1 MNIFETDLYRATL
14 IFLNVD
20 SIYYDIEIFDNEKV
34 RLIIYRN
41 IYGVFKTYLEDK
53 SVNINQSIN
62 IKYNQENNSIIIP
75 SELLIFEELI
85 NKIVFDY
92 FLVNER
98 MELKAYKETF
108 NQIQENYN
116 YVMSELKKQYL
127 ENNAIFELEDRV
139 HIGEEEYKIIEREII
154 INNQNYDLVDNN
166 GYGIRYTLISTDNEY
181 SFSLMQEQLKLFVD
195 QVFRFKTIKV
205 IAPVKTIPLKLEIK
219 NDGVNWNIINE

>member
-1 MNIFETDLYRATL
+1 MNTFETNLYKATL
-14 IFLNVD
+14 NFLSVD
-20 SIYYDIEIFDNEKV
+20 SICYDIEVFDGREQ
-34 RLIIYRN
+34 RLIIHRN
-41 IYGVFKTYLEDK
+41 VYGYFRTYLNNNC
-53 SVNINQSIN
+53 VN

-85 NKIVFDY
+85 SKIVYDY
-92 FLVNER
+92 FLVSER

-139 HIGEEEYKIIEREII
+139 NIGEEEYKIIEREVI
-154 INNQNYDLVDNN
+154 INNQNYDLVDSN
-166 GYGIRYTLISTDNEY
+166 GYGIRYTLISTNNEY

-195 QVFRFKTIKV
+195 QVFRYKTIQK
-205 IAPVKTIPLKLEIK
+205 PLEVVRVESSD
-219 NDGVNWNIINE
+219 DGVNWNIINE

>member
-1 MNIFETDLYRATL
+1 MNILETDLYKATL
-14 IFLNVD
+14 NFLSVD
-20 SIYYDIEIFDNEKV
+20 SICYDIEIFDVREQ
-34 RLIIYRN
+34 RLIIHRN
-41 IYGVFKTYLEDK
+41 IYGIFKTYLND
-53 SVNINQSIN
+53 QSIN
-62 IKYNQENNSIIIP
+62 IKYNQEDNLTIIP

-85 NKIVFDY
+85 KKIIYNY
-92 FLVNER
+92 FLVSER

-116 YVMSELKKQYL
+116 YVISELKKQYL
-127 ENNAIFELEDRV
+127 DNNAIFELEDRV
-139 HIGEEEYKIIEREII
+139 HIGEEEYRIIEREVI

-219 NDGVNWNIINE
+219 ND